1 MQLKAYLKK
10 KKITM
15 LAFADRIDVNVSTV
29 SRICRGVVVPSRSTM
44 ERIFDETDGKVK
56 PTDLVQF
63 NKGNGI

>member
-15 LAFADRIDVNVSTV
+15 LAFASRIDVNVSTV

-44 ERIFDETDGKVK
+44 QRIYDATDGKVK

-63 NKGNGI
+63 DQRN